1 MMFAPFGRTL
11 LTLLIG
17 ALGAVIAWA
26 IGFPAPFL
34 TGPASAV
41 TAAGLAGLDLVID
54 RRFRDVVFLFLGV
67 SIGQTVTPEVVSAA
81 ARWPVSLI
89 CLGVMLLVIIVTS
102 RALLIRYWRMDRTTA
117 LMSAFPGHLS
127 YVLGLSEG
135 IKADLPVISLVQSVR
150 VLALTLLVPLI
161 VTVIGELPG
170 IAVVPLATLPPATL
184 LIMILASAAL
194 GWVFRRVRV
203 PAPFLM
209 GGIVISAF
217 LHGSEIV
224 SGVVPPWLA
233 IAAFISLGSMIGTR
247 FSGISLTDLRR
258 SLTAGLV
265 VTGISGGIAAVFA
278 LLAAFLTGFPLPL
291 LLIALAPGGVETM
304 VAISV
309 VMGMDPTFVAAHHVS
324 RLLMLTFIVPLF
336 LIGKERN

>member
-1 MMFAPFGRTL
+1 MTFAPVGRTL

-17 ALGAVIAWA
+17 SLGAAVAWA

-34 TGPASAV
+34 TGPATAV
-41 TAAGLAGLDLVID
+41 TTASLFGFDLSIE
-54 RRFRDVVFLFLGV
+54 RRFREVVFMFLGIA
-67 SIGQTVTPEVVSAA
+67 IGQTVTPEVISAA

-89 CLGVMLLVIIVTS
+89 CLGAMLLVIIVTS
-102 RALLIRYWRMDRTTA
+102 RALLTRFWHMDGTTA

-127 YVLGLSEG
+127 YVLGISEG

-161 VTVIGELPG
+161 VTFIGELPDV
-170 IAVVPLATLPPATL
+170 AVEPVATLSPVTL
-184 LIMILASAAL
+184 LIMLATSAAL
-194 GWVFRRVRV
+194 GWVFRRIHV
-203 PAPFLM
+203 PAPYLM
-209 GGIVISAF
+209 GGIVLSAL
-217 LHGSEIV
+217 LHGSEAV
-224 SGVVPPWLA
+224 SEMVPPWLA

-247 FSGISLTDLRR
+247 FSGISFADLRR

-265 VTGISGGIAAVFA
+265 VTGISAGIAALFA
-278 LLAAFLTGFPLPL
+278 FLASFLTGFPIPM
-291 LLIALAPGGVETM
+291 LLIAFAPGGVETM

-324 RLLMLTFIVPLF
+324 RLLMLTFIVPVL